1 MRLDARLL
9 DLAGLLAIIAASAFV
24 YALYGTGALIV
35 TDALAAG
42 LYRLWQGQ
50 AAGGTDLESGRGR
63 GYGGAVTATLLPRE
77 NVRFLLG
84 PTPLLLLGEAAI
96 HRDLP
101 ALDAPG
107 GVMPTCAGWQLMAG
121 LTVCVVDGPET
132 GCLIPT
138 IGTPHD
144 MEDAAAWCAKV
155 EETGGAVVVSLP
167 ALPAEIDWDQV
178 FTGGAA
184 RGGFVRS
191 SRVAS
196 AV

>member
-35 TDALAAG
+35 TEVLAAG

-50 AAGGTDLESGRGR
+50 PAAGGRR
-63 GYGGAVTATLLPRE
+63 YGVPMAATLLPRE

-84 PTPLLLLGEAAI
+84 PTPLLLMAEAPI

-101 ALDAPG
+101 VLHAPG
-107 GVMPTCAGWQLMAG
+107 GAMSTCAGWQLMARM
-121 LTVCVVDGPET
+121 TVCVVDGPDT
-132 GCLIPT
+132 GCLIPA
-138 IGTPHD
+138 IGTSGDPGD
-144 MEDAAAWCAKV
+144 LEGVAAWCSAV
-155 EETGGAVVVSLP
+155 GGAGGAVVVSLP
-167 ALPAEIDWDQV
+167 AIPVEIDWDEV
-178 FTGGAA
+178 FTGGVA

-191 SRVAS
+191 AD
-196 AV
+196 AAPEG